1 MGETNNKVSS
11 KENNNS
17 KKKKNEQEN
26 IEDFVEKIHNNHL
39 ILNQEE
45 TNKFLLI
52 CHALISIANEEES
65 SFEEEDGDSVDGA
78 VITLLILAKQ
88 ILELLEGDI
97 NFLEFPKIIK
107 KSMITLKATLGV
119 FNTVKNN
126 TKSKLSKLY
135 VLNNAS

>member
-1 MGETNNKVSS
+1 MRETNNKISS

-97 NFLEFPKIIK
+97 NFLEFPEIIK

-126 TKSKLSKLY
+126 TKSKLKTHGK
-135 VLNNAS
+135 N

>member
-1 MGETNNKVSS
+1 MGETNNKRSS

-26 IEDFVEKIHNNHL
+26 IEDFVEKVHKNHL

-78 VITLLILAKQ
+78 VIILLILAKQ

-107 KSMITLKATLGV
+107 KSLKTLKATLGV

-126 TKSKLSKLY
+126 TKSKLKTHGK
-135 VLNNAS
+135 N

>member
-1 MGETNNKVSS
+1 MEETNNKVSS

-17 KKKKNEQEN
+17 KKRKNEQEN
-26 IEDFVEKIHNNHL
+26 IEDFVDKIHKNHL

-65 SFEEEDGDSVDGA
+65 SFEEEDRDSVDGA

-97 NFLEFPKIIK
+97 NFLEFLKIIK
-107 KSMITLKATLGV
+107 KSLKTLKATLGV

-126 TKSKLSKLY
+126 TKSKLKTHGK
-135 VLNNAS
+135 N

>member
-26 IEDFVEKIHNNHL
+26 IEDFVEKVHKNHL

-65 SFEEEDGDSVDGA
+65 SFEEEDGA
-78 VITLLILAKQ
+78 QL
-88 ILELLEGDI
+88 
-97 NFLEFPKIIK
+97 
-107 KSMITLKATLGV
+107 
-119 FNTVKNN
+119 TVQ
-126 TKSKLSKLY
+126 
-135 VLNNAS
+135 

>member
-1 MGETNNKVSS
+1 MRETNNKISS

-26 IEDFVEKIHNNHL
+26 IEDFVEKVHKNHL

-126 TKSKLSKLY
+126 TKSKLKTHGK
-135 VLNNAS
+135 N

>member
-1 MGETNNKVSS
+1 MRETNNKISS

-126 TKSKLSKLY
+126 TKSKLKTHGK
-135 VLNNAS
+135 N

>member
-1 MGETNNKVSS
+1 MGETNNKISS

-126 TKSKLSKLY
+126 TKSKLKTHGK
-135 VLNNAS
+135 N

>member
-1 MGETNNKVSS
+1 MEETNNKVSS

-17 KKKKNEQEN
+17 KKRKNEQEN
-26 IEDFVEKIHNNHL
+26 IEDFVEKIHKNHL

-65 SFEEEDGDSVDGA
+65 SFEEEDRDSVDGA

-97 NFLEFPKIIK
+97 NFLEFLKIIK
-107 KSMITLKATLGV
+107 KSLKTLKATLGV

-126 TKSKLSKLY
+126 TKSKLKTHGK
-135 VLNNAS
+135 N

>member
-1 MGETNNKVSS
+1 MRETNNKISS

-107 KSMITLKATLGV
+107 KSLKTLKATLGV
-119 FNTVKNN
+119 FNAVKNN

>member
-1 MGETNNKVSS
+1 MEETNNKVSS

-17 KKKKNEQEN
+17 KKRKNEQEN
-26 IEDFVEKIHNNHL
+26 IEDFVEKIHKNHL

-65 SFEEEDGDSVDGA
+65 SFEEEDRDSVDGA

-97 NFLEFPKIIK
+97 NFLEFLKIIK
-107 KSMITLKATLGV
+107 KSLKTLKATLGV

>member
-11 KENNNS
+11 RENNNS

-26 IEDFVEKIHNNHL
+26 IEDFVEKVHKNHL

-107 KSMITLKATLGV
+107 KSLKTLKATLGV
-119 FNTVKNN
+119 FNAVKNN

>member
-1 MGETNNKVSS
+1 MRETNNKISS

-26 IEDFVEKIHNNHL
+26 IEDFVEKVHKNHL

-45 TNKFLLI
+45 TNTFLLI

-107 KSMITLKATLGV
+107 KSLKTLKATLGV
-119 FNTVKNN
+119 FNAVKNN

>member
-26 IEDFVEKIHNNHL
+26 IENFVEKIHNNHL

-107 KSMITLKATLGV
+107 KSLKTLKATLGV
-119 FNTVKNN
+119 FNAVKNN

>member
-1 MGETNNKVSS
+1 MRETNNKISS